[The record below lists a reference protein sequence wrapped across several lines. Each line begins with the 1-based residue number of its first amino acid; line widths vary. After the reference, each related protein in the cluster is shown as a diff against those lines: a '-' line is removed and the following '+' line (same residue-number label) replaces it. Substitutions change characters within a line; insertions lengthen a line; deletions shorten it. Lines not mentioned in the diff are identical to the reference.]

1 MQVYNWLNFIQHVLH
16 PEHCP
21 CCGSQTGN
29 RQAFCKAC
37 RAALPFND
45 PACPRCALP
54 LPPETSADT
63 LCGRCSRRPPPYDRA
78 FAALSYQAPVSQ
90 LISGL
95 KFHRQLH
102 LAAPLAR
109 LMIDRLGAI
118 KPVPD
123 LLIPVPLHPQRL
135 RERGFNQ
142 SLELARILARHHALR
157 LDWRC
162 CRRVRATAAQTG
174 LDEKARRRNLR
185 AAFQVDGDIRG
196 RHLVLI
202 DDVITTGA
210 TLGELSRTLLR
221 AGAERVDVWALARTP
236 PPS

>member
-54 LPPETSADT
+54 LPPETPADT

-118 KPVPD
+118 EPVPD
-123 LLIPVPLHPQRL
+123 LLMPVPLHPLRL

-142 SLELARILARHHALR
+142 SLELARILADPLLERFHLPPESNPDLLLCALY
-157 LDWRC
+157 
-162 CRRVRATAAQTG
+162 VRIFLSDGLGEAATAIQ
-174 LDEKARRRNLR
+174 RP
-185 AAFQVDGDIRG
+185 VP
-196 RHLVLI
+196 
-202 DDVITTGA
+202 
-210 TLGELSRTLLR
+210 
-221 AGAERVDVWALARTP
+221 AEVA
-236 PPS
+236 SS